1 VFLDYFNVIILKTN
15 LKNKK
20 YIILIHYL
28 AKKKIQKPNSTN
40 LKNISKDAHQL
51 WSCYRRRRES
61 SQEKAKGIRSRNS
74 E

>member
-28 AKKKIQKPNSTN
+28 AKKKKFKNQTPPTSKTFLKTLTN
-40 LKNISKDAHQL
+40 YGVVIEGEGNHHK
-51 WSCYRRRRES
+51 RRLRE
-61 SQEKAKGIRSRNS
+61 
-74 E
+74 

>member
-1 VFLDYFNVIILKTN
+1 MSKIKKYYFNIL
-15 LKNKK
+15 L
-20 YIILIHYL
+20 
-28 AKKKIQKPNSTN
+28 KKKPLQKANSTA
-40 LKNISKDAHQL
+40 LRNISKDAHQL

>member
-1 VFLDYFNVIILKTN
+1 MSKIKKYYFNTL
-15 LKNKK
+15 L
-20 YIILIHYL
+20 
-28 AKKKIQKPNSTN
+28 KKKKPPQKANSTA